1 MSTPDVTCLFSEY
14 NFYYKHKYP
23 WFEFTSNVHH
33 IGYVVILDHLVK
45 RRPLSF
51 LNIYICSCT
60 YICIEFLLCILRMC
74 LCVPLADVRGVKT
87 KQGDDMSPIRRS
99 VLEDLLRGRQSDLGF
114 QELMLRAQS
123 LE

>member
-1 MSTPDVTCLFSEY
+1 MR
-14 NFYYKHKYP
+14 
-23 WFEFTSNVHH
+23 VHASSL
-33 IGYVVILDHLVK
+33 I
-45 RRPLSF
+45 
-51 LNIYICSCT
+51 
-60 YICIEFLLCILRMC
+60 
-74 LCVPLADVRGVKT
+74 RGVI